1 MQSGE
6 SDESALAAR
15 CDEERREAVL
25 EVRRTSP
32 TGANNADR
40 VLSALSLAKV
50 LGWNLAWED
59 RKSLIEKSTYN
70 KL

>member
-1 MQSGE
+1 MRSRE
-6 SDESALAAR
+6 SVESTLAAR

-40 VLSALSLAKV
+40 VLSALSLAEGLDWNSC
-50 LGWNLAWED
+50 LGG
-59 RKSLIEKSTYN
+59 
-70 KL
+70 